1 MQLFGISSVF
11 IHFTKRQNRL
21 SKHTKDL
28 FTRPFL
34 HHNLPMKVCQHFMY
48 VISMTSCKVPVIQ
61 RAAVRR
67 LEDTARS
74 HLQVWYTCQ
83 YNQQSHRATTS
94 PHQALKMRECGL
106 RIFRGGQ
113 KDPLGFG
120 VLAVNSG
127 FLWWYSVSPLHTSSQ
142 LIYYRTAIDKLDHI
156 YIQQAGVCSDFGTSR
171 VEMYF
176 L

>member
-1 MQLFGISSVF
+1 MPCKKKKKKCKHVTTGGHLLCVLLSSYILETSSRANPSNVNKPGRVVMQLLGISSVF

-94 PHQALKMRECGL
+94 PH
-106 RIFRGGQ
+106 
-113 KDPLGFG
+113 
-120 VLAVNSG
+120 
-127 FLWWYSVSPLHTSSQ
+127 
-142 LIYYRTAIDKLDHI
+142 
-156 YIQQAGVCSDFGTSR
+156 
-171 VEMYF
+171 
-176 L
+176 